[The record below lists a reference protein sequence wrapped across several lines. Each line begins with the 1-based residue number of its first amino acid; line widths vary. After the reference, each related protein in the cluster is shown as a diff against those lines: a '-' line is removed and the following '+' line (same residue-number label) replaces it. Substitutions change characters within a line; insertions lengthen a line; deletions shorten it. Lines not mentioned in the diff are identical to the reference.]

1 LFCDVVAL
9 PSRRVDKKGV
19 KEVGEEKAFGAQKK
33 KTEGAAEAARELVS
47 NEFASVAGEFKEFSE
62 KLHDPIVVGTLLWRL
77 SEEKASSNLVL
88 KEIQRKLEKLDE
100 LEARLK
106 RVEKAL
112 QKEGHANPQRESEE
126 EVLLPEVDEQIMS
139 LVKTHKRVTAS
150 DVQKKLGYKGANAA
164 SARLNSLFK
173 QRLLDKKQVGRK
185 VFFTIK

>member
-1 LFCDVVAL
+1 
-9 PSRRVDKKGV
+9 
-19 KEVGEEKAFGAQKK
+19 VGEEKAFETQKK
-33 KTEGAAEAARELVS
+33 KENNQDVQENSLQENSLVREQDAARELVTS
-47 NEFASVAGEFKEFSE
+47 EFASVAKEFKEFSE
-62 KLHDPIVVGTLLWRL
+62 KLRDPIVVGTLLWRL

-112 QKEGHANPQRESEE
+112 QKEGHANPQREKEE

-139 LVKTHKRVTAS
+139 LVRTFKRVTAS
-150 DVQKKLGYKGANAA
+150 DVQKKLHYKGANAA

-173 QRLLDKKQVGRK
+173 QGLLEKKQVGRK
-185 VFFTIK
+185 VFFTLK